1 MANGLGGAVLP
12 QIQRIFHGGT
22 LAGLT
27 DGQLLERFAA
37 RSDEAAF
44 EALLARHGP
53 LVLTVC
59 RNLLHDRDDVEDAF
73 QATLLILVRKAGSI
87 QLETSLGP
95 WIYSVA
101 YRVAIRARANRG
113 LRARRENAVP
123 VLDPQAPLRD
133 LDGHDISP
141 LLHDELARLP
151 ERLRAPLVLCYF
163 QGLTHEM
170 AAEQLRWPVGTVRSR
185 MARAR
190 RLLRDRLT
198 RKGIG
203 LSAGFLIGTSRQATA
218 ATIPRVLTEET
229 IQTAMRI
236 AAGRAALSGALSVPV
251 TALMEGV
258 LSTMWLTKLKAA
270 IALAIMAGFIMTGVV
285 ALAVQAP
292 DDKPDETV
300 PAKRPQTSPADSN
313 TRNSMSETYPRTY
326 YVGDIIGTKDHK
338 NANMVPVI
346 DLITSTVASGTWKIN
361 DAIADDQ
368 STRYKTIE
376 SQAQITPKIP
386 EQITPIGSIT
396 PFPLSIS
403 IIVRHTPQV
412 HEEVAARLLQLRH
425 LVHQRNAYTVMP
437 NSTAKKMVMPPPSD
451 PPAASPIKGGERAR
465 KLIEE
470 LEQEIEDLV
479 RERDRLRPDPK
490 AGKTSAQDT
499 VQQLEDLA
507 RAESFSQW
515 IGLVY

>member
-113 LRARRENAVP
+113 LRARRENTRAD
-123 VLDPQAPLRD
+123 LDPQAPLGD
-133 LDGHDISP
+133 LDGHDVPP

-151 ERLRAPLVLCYF
+151 ERLRAPIVLCYF

-170 AAEQLRWPVGTVRSR
+170 AAEQLRCPVGTVRSR

-190 RLLRDRLT
+190 LLLRDRLT

-203 LSAGFLIGTSRQATA
+203 LSTGFLIGTSRQATA

-236 AAGRAALSGALSVPV
+236 VAGRAAKSGLLSVPV
-251 TALMEGV
+251 AALMEGV
-258 LSTMWLTKLKAA
+258 LSAMWVTKLKTAVA
-270 IALAIMAGFIMTGVV
+270 VAIMAGFVMTGVV

-292 DDKPDETV
+292 DDTPGEAV
-300 PAKRPQTSPADSN
+300 PAKPPQADQVESTDRESHSRTS
-313 TRNSMSETYPRTY
+313 TKTY
-326 YVGDIIGTKDHK
+326 YVGDL
-338 NANMVPVI
+338 V
-346 DLITSTVASGTWKIN
+346 LLSTVTVNGSEKAPPSGNRPK
-361 DAIADDQ
+361 ADFAPLIELLTSSVAPGSWNIPTQDLLA
-368 STRYKTIE
+368 TKPKPLNKTG
-376 SQAQITPKIP
+376 
-386 EQITPIGSIT
+386 PIGSVT
-396 PFPLSIS
+396 PFFLSIS
-403 IIVRHTPQV
+403 LIIRHTDEV
-412 HEEVAARLLQLRH
+412 HAEVA
-425 LVHQRNAYTVMP
+425 
-437 NSTAKKMVMPPPSD
+437 
-451 PPAASPIKGGERAR
+451 
-465 KLIEE
+465 
-470 LEQEIEDLV
+470 
-479 RERDRLRPDPK
+479 DRLRQLRQITGLQHP
-490 AGKTSAQDT
+490 AANTKTSLQTGPTEKKFDEKLRTASGESQSAVPVNSPAPT
-499 VQQLEDLA
+499 VAKHYRVQALIKALEKEMDQLVHEHALL
-507 RAESFSQW
+507 RAKAKMA
-515 IGLVY
+515 GVAPD